1 MAILE
6 AFAALGRDASTK
18 DVQGFMEQKYGLQ
31 ASKDYI
37 SDQRMKLKK
46 KKKTPTKAQP
56 AKVKQAAAAKPPQ
69 VSKPAS
75 TNAVAKPAPSQGRAA
90 VVANAVVALSSL
102 ATKIGWDEIE
112 SLVAVLRRK

>member
-1 MAILE
+1 MATSTVAAPQQRSTQSGGKADTGAPTKTMAVLE
-6 AFAALGRDASTK
+6 AVAALGCDASTK

-46 KKKTPTKAQP
+46 KKKTPRKAQP
-56 AKVKQAAAAKPPQ
+56 AKVKQAAAARPPQ

-75 TNAVAKPAPSQGRAA
+75 TNAVAKPAP
-90 VVANAVVALSSL
+90 
-102 ATKIGWDEIE
+102 
-112 SLVAVLRRK
+112 

>member
-1 MAILE
+1 MATSTVAAPQQRSTQSGGKADTGAPTKTMAILE

-18 DVQGFMEQKYGLQ
+18 DVHGFMEQKYGLQ

-56 AKVKQAAAAKPPQ
+56 PKVKQAAPPNPPHATNP
-69 VSKPAS
+69 SS
-75 TNAVAKPAPSQGRAA
+75 TNAPPTPAP
-90 VVANAVVALSSL
+90 NH
-102 ATKIGWDEIE
+102 
-112 SLVAVLRRK
+112 